1 MIRRILIAEDHESAN
16 ISVQKTVEELQ
27 ISQADHAFY
36 CDDALAKIKL
46 ALQKNAP
53 YDLLITDLWFEKDE
67 KIQKIADGMKL
78 IAAAREIQPAL
89 KIIVFSADNHATTI
103 EILHN
108 KLEVDGYVRKA
119 RNDAKELILAIES
132 VSKNQ
137 RHFPKQAAQRKT
149 HDFTEYD
156 ITVINLLAKGM
167 HQKDIPFYLQ
177 EHDIPPYSLSS
188 LEKRLNYIKDLFE
201 FSKNEQLVAFCKDM
215 GII

>member
-1 MIRRILIAEDHESAN
+1 MIKRILIAEDHESAN

-46 ALQKNAP
+46 ALQKNDP

-67 KIQKIADGMKL
+67 KIQKIADGMQL

-89 KIIVFSADNHATTI
+89 KIIVFSADNHTATI
-103 EILHN
+103 ETLHN

-119 RNDAKELILAIES
+119 RNDAKELILAIAS
-132 VSKNQ
+132 VSRNQ
-137 RHFPKQAAQRKT
+137 RHFPKQATQRKI

-156 ITVINLLAKGM
+156 ITVITLLAKGI
-167 HQKDIPFYLQ
+167 HQKDIPAYLR
-177 EHDIPPYSLSS
+177 ENDIPPYSLSS
-188 LEKRLNYIKDLFE
+188 LEKRLNYIKDLFD
-201 FSKNEQLVAFCKDM
+201 FSKNEQLVAYCKDM
-215 GII
+215 CII

>member
-1 MIRRILIAEDHESAN
+1 MIKRILIAEDHESAN
-16 ISVQKTVEELQ
+16 VSVQKTVEALQ

-46 ALQKNAP
+46 ALQKNDP

-67 KIQKIADGMKL
+67 KIQKIADGMQL

-89 KIIVFSADNHATTI
+89 KIIVFSADNLAATI
-103 EILHN
+103 ETLHN

-137 RHFPKQAAQRKT
+137 RHFPKQAHQRKT

-156 ITVINLLAKGM
+156 ITVITLLAKGI
-167 HQKDIPFYLQ
+167 HQKDIPTYLR
-177 EHDIPPYSLSS
+177 ENDIPPFSLSS
-188 LEKRLNYIKDLFE
+188 LEKRLNHIKDLFD

>member
-1 MIRRILIAEDHESAN
+1 MIKRILIAEDHESAN

-27 ISQADHAFY
+27 ISQADHVFY

-46 ALQKNAP
+46 ALQKNDP

-78 IAAAREIQPAL
+78 IAAAREVQPAL

-103 EILHN
+103 EILHH

-137 RHFPKQAAQRKT
+137 RHFPKQATQRKT

-156 ITVINLLAKGM
+156 ITVIALLAKGV
-167 HQKDIPFYLQ
+167 HQKDIPAYLR
-177 EHDIPPYSLSS
+177 ENDIPPFSLSS
-188 LEKRLNYIKDLFE
+188 LEKRLNYIKDLFD

>member
-1 MIRRILIAEDHESAN
+1 MIKRILIAEDHESAN

-46 ALQKNAP
+46 ALQKNDP

-89 KIIVFSADNHATTI
+89 KIIVFSADNHTATI

-137 RHFPKQAAQRKT
+137 RHFPKQAPQRKT
-149 HDFTEYD
+149 HDFTDYD
-156 ITVINLLAKGM
+156 ITVITLLAKGM
-167 HQKDIPFYLQ
+167 HQKDIPTYLR
-177 EHDIPPYSLSS
+177 ENDMPPYSLSS
-188 LEKRLNYIKDLFE
+188 LEKRLNYIKDLFD